1 MSRRSLSRPVALA
14 LEDGLISRNVSFFD
28 YGCGR
33 GGDIRRL
40 HEMGI
45 EVSGWD
51 PAYFPDEERMPADV
65 VNLGYVVN
73 VIENVEERAVVLCAA
88 WSLARQL
95 LVVSARLD
103 WEAQQVAGNF
113 QGDGIVTCK
122 QTFQTFYTQEELRN
136 WIETVLHPKKVVAAA
151 PGVFYVFKDSAAQ
164 QVFVASRVV
173 RRQPRPTVHFSEAQF
188 NANKELLQ
196 PLMDFVAERG
206 RFPVDGE
213 LTEGPDIKSAFG
225 GVSRAFSVIRRL
237 AGREDWDAIRQRRT
251 EDTLVYLALAAFP
264 KRPRFGE
271 LPSDLRNDVRAFFG
285 TYVRACRQAD
295 ALLYSAGDLTAIT
308 EACEQ
313 ANVGKLLHEAL
324 SVHHTAL
331 PQLPALLR
339 VYEGCGRQLAGAVDG
354 MTLVKLSRKRAKVS
368 YLVYPDFDRIGHPLF
383 AEAVIANLPRL
394 ALYHRGYRTS
404 ENPPILHRK
413 ELFVS
418 DDYPLRARFARLT
431 QQEERLGLFIHANR
445 IGTRDGWAD
454 VLRNHGLN
462 VRGHRIVEA

>member
-14 LEDGLISRNVSFFD
+14 LEDGLLSRSVPFFD

-51 PAYFPDEERMPADV
+51 PAYFPDEERTPADV

-95 LVVSARLD
+95 LVVSVRLD

-113 QGDGIVTCK
+113 HGDGIVTCK
-122 QTFQTFYTQEELRN
+122 QTFQKFYTQEELRN
-136 WIETVLHPKKVVAAA
+136 WIETVLDQKKVVAAA
-151 PGVFYVFKDSAAQ
+151 PGVFYVFNVFQDSAAQ

-173 RRQPRPTVHFSEAQF
+173 RRQRRPTVHFSEAQF

-206 RFPVDGE
+206 RFPVHGE

-225 GVSRAFSVIRRL
+225 SVSRAFSVIRRL
-237 AGREDWDAIRQRRT
+237 AGRDDWNAIRRRRA

-264 KRPRFGE
+264 KRGLAWRSITVTTARPRTR
-271 LPSDLRNDVRAFFG
+271 PSFTGRTSVSPMTIRCGQDSRDSRN
-285 TYVRACRQAD
+285 
-295 ALLYSAGDLTAIT
+295 
-308 EACEQ
+308 
-313 ANVGKLLHEAL
+313 
-324 SVHHTAL
+324 
-331 PQLPALLR
+331 
-339 VYEGCGRQLAGAVDG
+339 
-354 MTLVKLSRKRAKVS
+354 KRA
-368 YLVYPDFDRIGHPLF
+368 
-383 AEAVIANLPRL
+383 
-394 ALYHRGYRTS
+394 
-404 ENPPILHRK
+404 
-413 ELFVS
+413 
-418 DDYPLRARFARLT
+418 
-431 QQEERLGLFIHANR
+431 
-445 IGTRDGWAD
+445 GWACSSTRT
-454 VLRNHGLN
+454 VSAHATGGLMC
-462 VRGHRIVEA
+462 